1 MREHMPHIDTRVA
14 AISATI
20 APFVRKVR
28 PLLKLVMSVLY
39 CRFTAYPR
47 GDE

>member
-14 AISATI
+14 AIFRHI
-20 APFVRKVR
+20 APSVLKVR
-28 PLLKLVMSVLY
+28 PLLKLVMKCSF